1 MKLRKKMLVAF
12 LVLSVAIGSAEMYK
26 ASNQQKNATE
36 EKETTQTNINKQNK
50 CRKAVKVRAKL
61 TAYCPCR
68 QCSEGWGYSTASGKR
83 ARANHTIAVD
93 RRKIKLGT
101 KVKIGGKT
109 YVAEDVGGGVKGY
122 HIDIFMKNHKQTQRF
137 GVKYK
142 TITIY
147 KK

>member
-1 MKLRKKMLVAF
+1 MKLRKKIFVAV
-12 LVLSVAIGSAEMYK
+12 LALSVAIGSAEMFK
-26 ASNQQKNATE
+26 ASNQKNATE
-36 EKETTQTNINKQNK
+36 EKTTQNNINKQSK

-68 QCSEGWGYSTASGKR
+68 QCSEGYGYNTASGKR

-101 KVKIGGKT
+101 KVKICGKT

-122 HIDIFMKNHKQTQRF
+122 HIDIFMKSHRQTTKF

>member
-1 MKLRKKMLVAF
+1 MKLRKKILVAV
-12 LVLSVAIGSAEMYK
+12 LALSVAIGGAEMYK
-26 ASNQQKNATE
+26 ASNQKNATE

-68 QCSEGWGYSTASGKR
+68 QCSEGYGYNTASGKR
-83 ARANHTIAVD
+83 ARVNHTIAVD
-93 RRKIKLGT
+93 RRKIRLGT

-122 HIDIFMKNHKQTQRF
+122 HIDIFMKKHRQTQRF

-142 TITIY
+142 NIIIY

>member
-1 MKLRKKMLVAF
+1 MRLRKKILVAV
-12 LVLSVAIGSAEMYK
+12 LALSVAIGSAEIYK

-36 EKETTQTNINKQNK
+36 EKTTQNNINKQNK

-61 TAYCPCR
+61 TAYCPCI
-68 QCSEGWGYSTASGKR
+68 QCSEGYGYSTASGKR
-83 ARANHTIAVD
+83 ARVNHTIAVD
-93 RRKIKLGT
+93 RRKIRLGT

-122 HIDIFMKNHKQTQRF
+122 HIDIFMKSHRQTQRF